1 MVRKDL
7 YEVDQSA
14 KQAIA
19 DIELFIAYRV
29 SQHPQAVSLSSGN
42 TDSLAADIGLRLVKG
57 VF

>member
-29 SQHPQAVSLSSGN
+29 SQHPQAVSSSGN